1 MRSRLFGFALL
12 PLLLLA
18 LALPAHADPMDDFT
32 ITGGG
37 ATIDFSLPASITQ
50 VCMSCL
56 GSSNDQFNFG
66 SVTGTVNGVS
76 QSIHL
81 NFVVGSGCAECETIL
96 LSYPS
101 TSWTIDLPSLYGITF
116 SGTPPNQDVTL
127 TFIPGDYMTQGYS
140 QPNDYQQFEIK
151 VASEATPEPS
161 TLSLSALAAASLCGL
176 LLMKRPARAFKSAS
190 PV

>member
-1 MRSRLFGFALL
+1 MRSRLFCIALL
-12 PLLLLA
+12 PLFVLA

-56 GSSNDQFNFG
+56 GAPNDQFNVG

-76 QSIHL
+76 QTIHL

-101 TSWTIDLPSLYGITF
+101 TAWTINLPPLYDITF
-116 SGTPPNQDVTL
+116 SGTYPNQDVTL
-127 TFIPGDYMTQGYS
+127 TFIPGDYMTEGYS
-140 QPNDYQQFEIK
+140 QPSDYQQFEIK
-151 VASEATPEPS
+151 VTPETAPTPEPP
-161 TLSLSALAAASLCGL
+161 TLFLSALAAASLCGL
-176 LLMKRPARAFKSAS
+176 LLMKRR
-190 PV
+190 VLG